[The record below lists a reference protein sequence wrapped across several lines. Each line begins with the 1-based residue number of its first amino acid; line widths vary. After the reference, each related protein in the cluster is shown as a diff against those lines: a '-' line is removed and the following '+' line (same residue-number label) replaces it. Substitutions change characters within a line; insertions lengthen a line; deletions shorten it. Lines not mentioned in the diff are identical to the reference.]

1 MICTFA
7 AKLNGCKMNKDKYV
21 FAQLLEY
28 LDYDKF
34 RHLVDKY
41 DGNRYVK
48 HLTCWNQLLALMFGQ
63 LGNRESLRD
72 VIVALEAHRS
82 KCFHLGLGRKPI
94 AKTTLATANQNRDYR
109 IFEEFAFYMMAQAR
123 EKRSADIFKLGGQVY
138 AFDSTTI
145 PLCLSVF
152 WWAKFR
158 KKKGGVKAHVL
169 YDLEAQVPAFYH
181 ITTASVYDSKAM
193 PEIPY
198 ETGAYYVFDRG
209 YNNFGELYRIQRMES
224 FFVVRAKSNLQYRCV
239 KWKRRLPKNI
249 LTDAEIE
256 LTVYKSRKDYPEN
269 LRLVRY
275 YDEEQDREFMFLAN
289 AMDLTAQQIAD
300 LYKNRW
306 QIELFFKW
314 LKQHL
319 KIKKFWGTTE
329 NAVRIQISAAIT
341 AYCLVAIIQHDMQL
355 KRSTYEVLQILS
367 MSLTDKTPLR
377 ELFDKTYSN
386 DVKEQS
392 GPLIPGLFD

>member
-1 MICTFA
+1 
-7 AKLNGCKMNKDKYV
+7 MNKDKYV

-289 AMDLTAQQIAD
+289 AVDLTAQQIAD

>member
-1 MICTFA
+1 
-7 AKLNGCKMNKDKYV
+7 MNKDKYV
-21 FAQLLEY
+21 FAQLLEF

-41 DGNRYVK
+41 GGNRYVK

-63 LGNRESLRD
+63 LSNRESLRD

-109 IFEEFAFYMMAQAR
+109 IFEDFAFYMMALAR
-123 EKRSADIFKLGGQVY
+123 QKRAEDIFKLGGKVY

-181 ITTASVYDSKAM
+181 ITTASVHDSKVM
-193 PEIPY
+193 QEIPY
-198 ETGAYYVFDRG
+198 ETDAYYIFDRG
-209 YNNFGELYRIQRMES
+209 YNNFKELYRIYRLES
-224 FFVVRAKSNLQYRCV
+224 FFVVRVKTNLQYRCV
-239 KWKRRLPKNI
+239 KWKRRMPKNI

-256 LTVYKSRKDYPEN
+256 LTVYNTHRDYPEK

-275 YDEEQDREFMFLAN
+275 YDEEQGRKFMFLTN
-289 AMDLTAQQIAD
+289 AMDLTAQQVAD

-341 AYCLVAIIQHDMQL
+341 AYCLVAIVQHDMKL

-367 MSLTDKTPLR
+367 ISLTDKTPLR
-377 ELFDKTYSN
+377 ELFEKIHSN
-386 DVKEQS
+386 DVKEQF
-392 GPLIPGLFD
+392 GPLFPGLFD

>member
-1 MICTFA
+1 
-7 AKLNGCKMNKDKYV
+7 MNKDKYV

-377 ELFDKTYSN
+377 ELFDKTYFN

>member
-1 MICTFA
+1 MF
-7 AKLNGCKMNKDKYV
+7 KDKFV
-21 FAQLLEY
+21 FSQLIAFLDRNHFNY
-28 LDYDKF
+28 LA
-34 RHLVDKY
+34 RKY
-41 DGNRYVK
+41 DGDKYVK

-63 LGNRESLRD
+63 LSNRESLRD
-72 VIVALEAHRS
+72 LIVALEAHQS

-109 IFEEFAFYMMAQAR
+109 IFEEFAFYMMEQAR
-123 EKRSADIFKLGGQVY
+123 RNRAADIFKLGGKVY

-181 ITTASVYDSKAM
+181 ITTASVHDSKAM

-198 ETGAYYVFDRG
+198 ETGAYYIFDRG
-209 YNNFGELYRIQRMES
+209 YNNFKELFRIQRMES
-224 FFVVRAKSNLQYRCV
+224 FFVVRAKTNLQYKCV
-239 KWKRRLPKNI
+239 KWKRRMPKNI
-249 LTDAEIE
+249 LSDAEIE
-256 LTVYKSRKDYPEN
+256 LTVYNSRKDYLDN

-275 YDEEQDREFMFLAN
+275 YDEEQDREFMFLTN

-329 NAVRIQISAAIT
+329 NAVRIQIAAAII
-341 AYCLVAIIQHDMQL
+341 AYCLVAIVQHDMKL

-367 MSLTDKTPLR
+367 ISLTDKTPLR

-386 DVKEQS
+386 DVKEQF

>member
-1 MICTFA
+1 MF
-7 AKLNGCKMNKDKYV
+7 KDKFV
-21 FAQLLEY
+21 FSQLIAFLDRNHFNY
-28 LDYDKF
+28 LA
-34 RHLVDKY
+34 RKY
-41 DGNRYVK
+41 DGDKYVK

-63 LGNRESLRD
+63 LSNCESLRD
-72 VIVALEAHRS
+72 LIVALEAHQS

-109 IFEEFAFYMMAQAR
+109 IFEEFAFYMMEQAR
-123 EKRSADIFKLGGQVY
+123 RNRAADIFKLGGKVY

-158 KKKGGVKAHVL
+158 KKKGGVKVHVL
-169 YDLEAQVPAFYH
+169 YDLEVQVPAFYH
-181 ITTASVYDSKAM
+181 ITTASVHDSKAM

-198 ETGAYYVFDRG
+198 ETGAYYIFDRG
-209 YNNFGELYRIQRMES
+209 YNNFKELFRIQRMES
-224 FFVVRAKSNLQYRCV
+224 FFVVRAKTNLQYKCV
-239 KWKRRLPKNI
+239 KWKRRMPKNI
-249 LTDAEIE
+249 LSDAEIE
-256 LTVYKSRKDYPEN
+256 LTVYNSRKDYPDN

-275 YDEEQDREFMFLAN
+275 YDEEQDREFMFLTN

-329 NAVRIQISAAIT
+329 NAVRIQIAAAIT
-341 AYCLVAIIQHDMQL
+341 AYCLVAIVQHDMKL
-355 KRSTYEVLQILS
+355 KRSAYEVLQILS
-367 MSLTDKTPLR
+367 ISLTDKTPLR

-386 DVKEQS
+386 DVKEQF

>member
-1 MICTFA
+1 
-7 AKLNGCKMNKDKYV
+7 MNKDKYV
-21 FAQLLEY
+21 FAQLLEF

-63 LGNRESLRD
+63 LSNRESLRD
-72 VIVALEAHRS
+72 VIVAIEAHRS

-109 IFEEFAFYMMAQAR
+109 IFEEFAFYMMSQAR
-123 EKRSADIFKLGGQVY
+123 EKRAENIFKLGGKVY

-158 KKKGGVKAHVL
+158 KKKGAVKAHVL

-181 ITTASVYDSKAM
+181 ITTASVHDSKVM
-193 PEIPY
+193 REIPY
-198 ETGAYYVFDRG
+198 ETDAYYIFDRG
-209 YNNFGELYRIQRMES
+209 YNNFRELYRIQRMES
-224 FFVVRAKSNLQYRCV
+224 FFVVRAKTNLQYRCV
-239 KWKRRLPKNI
+239 RWKRRLPKNI

-256 LTVYKSRKDYPEN
+256 LTVYKSGKDHPEH
-269 LRLVRY
+269 LRLVRF
-275 YDEEQDREFMFLAN
+275 YDEEQDREFMFLTN

-341 AYCLVAIIQHDMQL
+341 AYCLVAIVQHDMKL

-367 MSLTDKTPLR
+367 ISLTDKTPLR
-377 ELFDKTYSN
+377 ELFDKTYSH

-392 GPLIPGLFD
+392 DPLIPGLFDPY

>member
-1 MICTFA
+1 MF
-7 AKLNGCKMNKDKYV
+7 
-21 FAQLLEY
+21 Q
-28 LDYDKF
+28 DKF
-34 RHLVDKY
+34 VFSQLTSFLDRNHFNYLVRKYGGDK
-41 DGNRYVK
+41 YVK

-63 LGNRESLRD
+63 LCNRESLRD

-109 IFEEFAFYMMAQAR
+109 IFEEFAFYMMTQAR
-123 EKRSADIFKLGGQVY
+123 EKRATDIFKLGGKVY

-158 KKKGGVKAHVL
+158 KNKGGIKAHVL

-181 ITTASVYDSKAM
+181 ITTASVNDSKAM
-193 PEIPY
+193 QEIPY
-198 ETGAYYVFDRG
+198 ETDAYYIFDRG
-209 YNNFGELYRIQRMES
+209 YNNFKELCRILRMES
-224 FFVVRAKSNLQYRCV
+224 FFVVRAKSNLQYKCV
-239 KWKRRLPKNI
+239 RWKRRLPKNI

-256 LTVYKSRKDYPEN
+256 LTVCKSRKDYPEN

-275 YDEEQDREFMFLAN
+275 YDEEQDREFMFLTN
-289 AMDLTAQQIAD
+289 AMDLTAQQVAD

-341 AYCLVAIIQHDMQL
+341 AYCLVAILQHDMQL

>member
-1 MICTFA
+1 MF
-7 AKLNGCKMNKDKYV
+7 
-21 FAQLLEY
+21 Q
-28 LDYDKF
+28 DKF
-34 RHLVDKY
+34 VFSQLTSFLDRNHFNYLVRKYGGDK
-41 DGNRYVK
+41 YVK

-63 LGNRESLRD
+63 LCNRESLRD

-109 IFEEFAFYMMAQAR
+109 IFEEFAFYMMTQAR
-123 EKRSADIFKLGGQVY
+123 EKRATDIFKLGGKVY

-158 KKKGGVKAHVL
+158 KKKGGIKAHVL

-181 ITTASVYDSKAM
+181 ITTASVNDSKAM
-193 PEIPY
+193 QEIPY
-198 ETGAYYVFDRG
+198 ETDAYYIFDRG
-209 YNNFGELYRIQRMES
+209 YNNFKELYRILRMES
-224 FFVVRAKSNLQYRCV
+224 FFVVRAKSNLQYKCV
-239 KWKRRLPKNI
+239 RWKRRLPKNI

-256 LTVYKSRKDYPEN
+256 LTVCKSRKDYPEN

-275 YDEEQDREFMFLAN
+275 YDEEQDREFMFLTN
-289 AMDLTAQQIAD
+289 AMDLTAQQVAD
-300 LYKNRW
+300 LYRNRW

-341 AYCLVAIIQHDMQL
+341 AYCIVAILQHDMQL

>member
-1 MICTFA
+1 
-7 AKLNGCKMNKDKYV
+7 MNKDKYV
-21 FAQLLEY
+21 FAQLIEFLNN
-28 LDYDKF
+28 DKF

-63 LGNRESLRD
+63 LCNRESLRD

-109 IFEEFAFYMMAQAR
+109 IFEEFAFYMMTQAR
-123 EKRSADIFKLGGQVY
+123 EKRATDIFKLGGKVY

-181 ITTASVYDSKAM
+181 ITTASVNDSKAM
-193 PEIPY
+193 QEIPY
-198 ETGAYYVFDRG
+198 ETDAYYIFDRG
-209 YNNFGELYRIQRMES
+209 YNNFKELYRILRMES
-224 FFVVRAKSNLQYRCV
+224 FFVVRAKSNLQYKCV
-239 KWKRRLPKNI
+239 RWKRRLPKNI

-275 YDEEQDREFMFLAN
+275 YDEEQGREFMFLTN

-319 KIKKFWGTTE
+319 KIKKFWGITE

-341 AYCLVAIIQHDMQL
+341 AYCLVAIVQHDMQL

-386 DVKEQS
+386 DVKEQF

>member
-1 MICTFA
+1 MF
-7 AKLNGCKMNKDKYV
+7 
-21 FAQLLEY
+21 Q
-28 LDYDKF
+28 DKF
-34 RHLVDKY
+34 VFSQLTSFLDRNHFNYLTSKY
-41 DGNRYVK
+41 DGNKYVK

-94 AKTTLATANQNRDYR
+94 AKTTLATANQNRDFR
-109 IFEEFAFYMMAQAR
+109 IFEEFAFYMMTQAR
-123 EKRSADIFKLGGQVY
+123 EKRATDIFKPGGKVY

-193 PEIPY
+193 LEIPY

-239 KWKRRLPKNI
+239 RWKRRMPKNI

-275 YDEEQDREFMFLAN
+275 YDEEQDREFMFLTN

-329 NAVRIQISAAIT
+329 NTVRIQISAVIT
-341 AYCLVAIIQHDMQL
+341 AYCLVAIVQHDMKL

-386 DVKEQS
+386 DVKEQL